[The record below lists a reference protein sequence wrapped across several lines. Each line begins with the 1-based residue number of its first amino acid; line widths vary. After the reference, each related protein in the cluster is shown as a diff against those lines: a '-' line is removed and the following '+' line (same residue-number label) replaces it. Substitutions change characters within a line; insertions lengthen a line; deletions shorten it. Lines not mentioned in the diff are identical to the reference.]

1 MGCIQS
7 KNVITGVD
15 GDETAYLSR
24 FLEDRVLGEGEFG
37 QVKLVYE
44 ASAPDSDPLACKMI
58 KKGYTFKN
66 NTILSPVRPEI
77 LQRETAIL
85 KMLKGK
91 RHTLELVALYES
103 SNDVFMVTEFCG
115 GGEMLE
121 WIVNKKTDELRTE
134 DVSRIAYELLDSV
147 DYCHSLGIIHRDIK
161 PQNIMF
167 KNLDDDSSVRL
178 IDFGSGTFDSMVEG
192 PSLDH
197 HTFAGSAFYISPE
210 MFLQLKKTD
219 KTPSYSVKTD
229 IWSVGVTLY
238 VLVAGYPADLLQ
250 RAFNV
255 LQKPPSQSRD
265 LRKLPNLPDNLP
277 DSFFDLLESCL
288 NYKHKAR
295 SPAAD
300 LMKHEFV
307 QFHKL
312 ANLPTD
318 VEGNDDAGEVEEEE
332 EGIDLSDVIAAAGGG
347 KAVSFPDDIPTPSNK
362 YSKIK
367 SYKDLTSRS
376 LKGSVQRHSM
386 YANWAKFERS
396 VTTLLATVLSQ
407 EEYDELINKLDEW
420 NTRQVSGEEV
430 DNNLKVIKMKE
441 LKALLRNNGQGSTVE
456 MLSKL
461 AGSFLYEEYAYHISK
476 LRLFSTKMDKY
487 NLSASGHSL
496 NDSAHSAHRR
506 SLSNS
511 EHKAQQSNKG
521 MGRRMQSVHGNDV
534 WSSWAKGDK
543 KKGGRASMMI

>member
-1 MGCIQS
+1 MGCLQS
-7 KNVITGVD
+7 KANIISSVD

-44 ASAPDSDPLACKMI
+44 ASSPDADPLACKMI

-77 LQRETAIL
+77 LKRETEIL
-85 KMLKGK
+85 KALQGK
-91 RHTLELVALYES
+91 RHTLELVALFES
-103 SNDVFMVTEFCG
+103 SNDVFMVTEFCA
-115 GGEMLE
+115 GGEMLD

-134 DVSRIAYELLDSV
+134 DVSRIAYELLDSI
-147 DYCHSLGIIHRDIK
+147 DYCHSLGIMHRDIK

-167 KNLDDDSSVRL
+167 KTLEDNASLRL
-178 IDFGSGTFDSMVEG
+178 IDFGSGSFDSVVES
-192 PSLDH
+192 PNLNH

-210 MFLQLKKTD
+210 MFLQLRKSD
-219 KTPSYSVKTD
+219 KTPSYSFKTD
-229 IWSVGVTLY
+229 IWSIGVTLY

-250 RAFNV
+250 KAFNV
-255 LQKPPSQSRD
+255 LQKPPSQARD
-265 LRKLPNLPDNLP
+265 LRTLPNLPDNLP
-277 DSFFDLLESCL
+277 DSFFDLLEACL

-295 SPAAD
+295 LTAAD

-312 ANLPTD
+312 SNLPI
-318 VEGNDDAGEVEEEE
+318 DDAEDKDVNEAEEE
-332 EGIDLSDVIAAAGGG
+332 EGLELNDILAAAGGDG
-347 KAVSFPDDIPTPSNK
+347 TVKFSADVSEPSNK

-367 SYKDLTSRS
+367 SYKNLTSRS
-376 LKGSVQRHSM
+376 LRGSVQRHSM

-407 EEYDELINKLDEW
+407 EEYEELIIKLEEW
-420 NTRQVSGEEV
+420 NAQQVAGEE
-430 DNNLKVIKMKE
+430 NGKNLKVIKMKE
-441 LKALLRNNGQGSTVE
+441 LKALLRDDMGHGATVE

-476 LRLFSTKMDKY
+476 LRLFSTKKNRD
-487 NLSASGHSL
+487 NLSASGHSISDSTHRFVKAL
-496 NDSAHSAHRR
+496 NDRGF
-506 SLSNS
+506 LSS
-511 EHKAQQSNKG
+511 FERQHQIFVCYD
-521 MGRRMQSVHGNDV
+521 R
-534 WSSWAKGDK
+534 
-543 KKGGRASMMI
+543 